1 MTIAEIQQEI
11 LRMKKEQD
19 ICILAHAYQGQ
30 EILEV
35 ADYTGD
41 SYGLSVQASKRDC
54 SGVIMCGVRF
64 MAETCKILS
73 PKKRVWLAN
82 PVAGCPMA
90 EQLDLEGLRELKAQ
104 YPDYA
109 VVAYINTT
117 SELKTECDV
126 CVTSSSAVEICKKL
140 GLERMI
146 WSDMYI
152 TTNTGG
158 GYYDVA
164 DDTVDFVWLLHQRR
178 VAAACTIACCDR
190 WTDFAGLPDTGI
202 NTMILIYQGLMPL
215 FAGAERTGHIFTHI
229 HPLSTLFVQAHNRR
243 HTVAAWTALE
253 CWGDF
258 LCVAD
263 GSSRCAGASGKRRG
277 KCLLLHSRLCKDGR
291 IIKRH
296 RFLSAF
302 RQANQA
308 SLYP

>member
-1 MTIAEIQQEI
+1 MLPIQFYDQI
-11 LRMKKEQD
+11 RCIFRLSGTLRTGNIVIFE
-19 ICILAHAYQGQ
+19 LVHA
-30 EILEV
+30 LPCVDRV
-35 ADYTGD
+35 AIQRGK
-41 SYGLSVQASKRDC
+41 G
-54 SGVIMCGVRF
+54 I
-64 MAETCKILS
+64 CKILLI
-73 PKKRVWLAN
+73 PTAVAAVFRLAVN
-82 PVAGCPMA
+82 
-90 EQLDLEGLRELKAQ
+90 
-104 YPDYA
+104 
-109 VVAYINTT
+109 
-117 SELKTECDV
+117 
-126 CVTSSSAVEICKKL
+126 
-140 GLERMI
+140 
-146 WSDMYI
+146 
-152 TTNTGG
+152 
-158 GYYDVA
+158 DVA
-164 DDTVDFVWLLHQRR
+164 DNAVNIAVLLHQRR
-178 VAAACTIACCDR
+178 VAAACAIACCDR